1 MSVQEYDINA
11 YDYTKWKN
19 LRDQFLQDYNRLTQR
34 RVLVAQ
40 IKCSSQLG
48 NGMSD

>member
-1 MSVQEYDINA
+1 MTSMYMTIQNG
-11 YDYTKWKN
+11 

-34 RVLVAQ
+34 RVVVAE

-48 NGMSD
+48 NAMSD